1 MSYLGSRGL
10 FGRLLV
16 RSLLS
21 VPPDGRSGP
30 EPGLIRLIVDKKK
43 HNSNITQRPSN
54 DSFQKSLDERDI
66 TEEIVHIFADM
77 KLL

>member
-1 MSYLGSRGL
+1 MLGGYGALSGCQFVRLGSRGTNTHAFFSYLESRGL

-30 EPGLIRLIVDKKK
+30 EPGLILLIKNK
-43 HNSNITQRPSN
+43 
-54 DSFQKSLDERDI
+54 
-66 TEEIVHIFADM
+66 
-77 KLL
+77 